1 MTFFLNENII
11 RSSHSRVF
19 RKKRV
24 LKNFTK
30 FTGNTCVIV
39 HFIKKETLTQVLS
52 CKSCQTFKNTFFVE
66 HLRWLLLYNLTLSNS
81 LTKMLVPSL
90 DENLWNEHEYDV
102 SSWFTC
108 NCAFDIVIV
117 LMMLRYIFW
126 YLDSVFV
133 DCIEYLSS
141 HGVSS
146 SIPALIAKMTQSRFQ
161 YQIFIFQISIFSQIV
176 RKFAS
181 SR

>member
-1 MTFFLNENII
+1 MTFFLKENII

-19 RKKRV
+19 CKKRV

-66 HLRWLLLYNLTLSNS
+66 RLRWLLLYNLTLSNS

-90 DENLWNEHEYDV
+90 DEHVWNEHEYDV

-108 NCAFDIVIV
+108 NCAFDSDCAYDVAIHI
-117 LMMLRYIFW
+117 LIFGQRFCGLHW
-126 YLDSVFV
+126 ILIFPRCIILDTCVNSE
-133 DCIEYLSS
+133 DDT
-141 HGVSS
+141 
-146 SIPALIAKMTQSRFQ
+146 K
-161 YQIFIFQISIFSQIV
+161 
-176 RKFAS
+176 
-181 SR
+181 